1 MMKKTRSGSYSGS
14 GSGSANNNGGDDSD
28 SKVDFSPTFPVKHG
42 ESGLFLYIDIHGHAS
57 KRGIFMYGNYFDDP
71 ETRIDAL
78 LFPKLMSINSANFD
92 FPACNFTQRNMYMKD
107 RHTGAG
113 REGSGRVSV
122 YKATGLTYCYTLEC
136 NFNTGRFTNCLPV
149 ASRDLGRASPPPTFD
164 VPPKYNPALYE
175 DTGKS
180 LAISILDLTESN
192 PWTRLTCSSCKN
204 LKGVRNW
211 IRTYIKNADAEAASK
226 LSTKSAVKASPIR
239 NRLRNSGGVKKSAI
253 KQLKLSTSK
262 SPKSPE
268 TPRSLSKIPRKMFIS
283 KNSQCTPVKLVRQMS
298 AAAAGSS
305 TDITVSG
312 GVPAPPSSK
321 RNRPASSKVKKLK
334 RPGSKTSPS
343 ASGKSRTKSLSSK
356 STSNSRSS
364 SPRRHS
370 SVSSVNVVNEEKLG
384 GSKSG
389 SAKNLAKRAGSA
401 KKKSRGNF
409 FVISFKNSI

>member
-1 MMKKTRSGSYSGS
+1 
-14 GSGSANNNGGDDSD
+14 
-28 SKVDFSPTFPVKHG
+28 
-42 ESGLFLYIDIHGHAS
+42 
-57 KRGIFMYGNYFDDP
+57 MYGNYFDDP

-298 AAAAGSS
+298 AAAGSS
-305 TDITVSG
+305 TDITVSSG
-312 GVPAPPSSK
+312 LPAPPSSK

-409 FVISFKNSI
+409 YVIC